1 MPTKTCR
8 ETTHIVSYTCT
19 TDKHTTAEAAEAN
32 ANHLMMIMIEY
43 SIFSSLLIVAVD
55 YSPLIA
61 TTITTTTAM
70 PPSNRYQLCTRIVD
84 SCTLL
89 SMIRNCKPSKHST
102 HQSSP
107 SSSWKPRKRHT
118 FPYLRLCSFCTRASS
133 SAISCSSVRSPPSR
147 YAIVESS
154 AGRKDDPSRQDTLNP
169 SERILRCVEHSKTN
183 KKWHSDKTSRKVIC
197 THHTEDSQL

>member
-107 SSSWKPRKRHT
+107 SSSWKPTETHLPLPTSVLLLYKGILRLQLLVNAFTTIKKRHRREQRRQEGR
-118 FPYLRLCSFCTRASS
+118 PVPA
-133 SAISCSSVRSPPSR
+133 R
-147 YAIVESS
+147 YPQPI
-154 AGRKDDPSRQDTLNP
+154 
-169 SERILRCVEHSKTN
+169 
-183 KKWHSDKTSRKVIC
+183 
-197 THHTEDSQL
+197 